1 MNRKHYI
8 GVFLTLSLLSIG
20 SMAKDANTYKA
31 TDNENVKKFINE
43 YSKTSKYTKKEL
55 NVLFSKVDIKEKIKK
70 ESKKQSE
77 FVLTWDKY
85 RNRILSDY
93 RIDKGKQFIKDNIK
107 VLKSA
112 ENTYSV
118 DRHIITAILG
128 IESNYGKNKGNH
140 RALEALSTMAF
151 EYHPRSSFFKKQ
163 IVSMLNRCKKQ
174 KQDCLSVN
182 SSWAGAV
189 GYPQFIPTSI
199 DAYAVDFNNN
209 GIIDLNNELDDA
221 IGSVAN
227 YLKSHG
233 WKMNDFIAKKV
244 QVEDKRYKKNI
255 TKKLKLNTTVE
266 DLKFLNVKNIGNV
279 RGTKKAKLFELY
291 NENSNEVW
299 IGYGNFKS
307 ITHYNKSN
315 FYATSVYLLSE
326 SLK

>member
-1 MNRKHYI
+1 MNKWHYI
-8 GVFLTLSLLSIG
+8 GFFLTLSLLSTS
-20 SMAKDANTYKA
+20 SMAKDANTYVA

-43 YSKTSKYTKKEL
+43 YSKTSDYSKKEL
-55 NVLFSKVDIKEKIKK
+55 NSLFSKVKIKEKIKK

-77 FVLTWDKY
+77 FVLTWDTYK
-85 RNRILSDY
+85 NRIVSNN
-93 RIDKGKQFIKDNIK
+93 RIEKGKQFIKDNIK
-107 VLKSA
+107 VLNSA
-112 ENTYSV
+112 ENRYSV
-118 DRHIITAILG
+118 DLHIITAILG

-140 RALEALSTMAF
+140 RALDALSTMAF

-163 IVSMLNRCKKQ
+163 IISMLNRCKKQ

-209 GIIDLNNELDDA
+209 GIIDLNNEVEDA
-221 IGSVAN
+221 IGSIAN
-227 YLKSHG
+227 YLKKHG
-233 WKMNDFIAKKV
+233 WKKNDFIAKKV
-244 QVEDKRYKKNI
+244 KVEDKRYKEAL

-266 DLKFLNVKNIGNV
+266 SLKYLNVSEIGNI
-279 RGTKKAKLFELY
+279 RGSKKVKLFELY
-291 NENSNEVW
+291 NKNNSEVW
-299 IGYGNFKS
+299 VGFGNFKS

-315 FYATSVYLLSE
+315 FYAASVYLLSE